1 MVTEI
6 GKYLKLLRIKTG
18 DSLRTMASKLKI
30 SAAYLSAIEND
41 KRNVPDGFF
50 DAICGAYQLSDE
62 EKEAVKQAVY
72 GSMDN
77 YRVDLSSISDN
88 KRQGLLSLTKDELDE
103 EVLNKLCEVIR
114 ENSNKTKKL

>member
-1 MVTEI
+1 
-6 GKYLKLLRIKTG
+6 
-18 DSLRTMASKLKI
+18 MASKLNI

-88 KRQGLLSLTKDELDE
+88 KRQVLLSLTKDELDE
-103 EVLNKLCEVIR
+103 EVVNKLCEVIR

>member
-6 GKYLKLLRIKTG
+6 GKYLKLLRINTG
-18 DSLRTMASKLKI
+18 DSLRTMASKLNI

-88 KRQGLLSLTKDELDE
+88 KRQVLLSLTKDELDE
-103 EVLNKLCEVIR
+103 EVVNKLCEVIR

>member
-18 DSLRTMASKLKI
+18 DSLRTMASKLNI

-88 KRQGLLSLTKDELDE
+88 KRQVLLSLTKDELDE
-103 EVLNKLCEVIR
+103 EVVNKLCEVIR

>member
-18 DSLRTMASKLKI
+18 DSLRTMASKLNI

-41 KRNVPDGFF
+41 QRNVPDGFF

-88 KRQGLLSLTKDELDE
+88 KRQVLLSLTKDELDE
-103 EVLNKLCEVIR
+103 EVVNKLCEVIR